1 MSSPT
6 SIVFPMSK
14 VAPHPS
20 EESEHGV
27 EFLSSEDPV
36 GFADLFVAQKRCQ
49 SDVEQV
55 KFALKNG
62 TPAQRS
68 SLARKFIPS
77 LEAAR
82 EWTLRSDLIRALVSP
97 ADAGAET
104 LENATW
110 ILSSSPDA
118 SSRDA
123 ALAQACCERLAALP
137 HKKPNLLLARA
148 AVLAASGDFEKDAA
162 PAREAAAL
170 NPSDQSPEERAA
182 AMAEA
187 FKDGELLLQGLIAQ

>member
-20 EESEHGV
+20 EESEHVV

-36 GFADLFVAQKRCQ
+36 GFADLFGAQKRCQ
-49 SDVEQV
+49 SAVEQL
-55 KFALKNG
+55 KFALKDG
-62 TPAQRS
+62 TPTQRS
-68 SLARKFIPS
+68 SLASKFIPS

-82 EWTLRSDLIRALVSP
+82 EWTLRSDLIKALGSP
-97 ADAGAET
+97 ADAET
-104 LENATW
+104 LENAIW
-110 ILSSSPDA
+110 ILSTSPDA
-118 SSRDA
+118 SASDA
-123 ALAQACCERLAALP
+123 ALAPACCERLAAPP

-148 AVLAASGDFEKDAA
+148 AAFAASSAFQKAA
-162 PAREAAAL
+162 ASKREAAL
-170 NPSDQSPEERAA
+170 DPSDQSLQERGA

-187 FKDGELLLQGLIAQ
+187 FEDGELLLQGL